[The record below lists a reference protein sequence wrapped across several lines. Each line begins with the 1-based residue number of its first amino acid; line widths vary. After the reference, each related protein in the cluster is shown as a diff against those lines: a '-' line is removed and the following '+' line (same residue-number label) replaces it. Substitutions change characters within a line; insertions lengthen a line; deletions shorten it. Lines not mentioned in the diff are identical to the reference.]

1 LCTPRTGGCL
11 DYHAFARVDQIE
23 GLEVKNAAGPGL
35 HDDMIPRV
43 TIAGENAFS
52 NKARR
57 DIGLDFDMR
66 FAIGIDAEVGEDPYV
81 APGRGV
87 VEFGGG
93 CRRAGGGLF
102 GVVRD
107 LRKPARR
114 IMSVDWA
121 RRDLF
126 AGRAAPAKWRGNE

>member
-1 LCTPRTGGCL
+1 M
-11 DYHAFARVDQIE
+11 E
-23 GLEVKNAAGPGL
+23 SAAGSGFFN
-35 HDDMIPRV
+35 DMIPGV
-43 TIAGENAFS
+43 TIAGESALS
-52 NKARR
+52 NIAWR
-57 DIGLDFDMR
+57 DIGLDFDTG
-66 FAIGIDAEVGEDPYV
+66 FAIGIGAEIGEDPSV
-81 APGRGV
+81 APGRDV
-87 VEFGGG
+87 IEFGGG

>member
-1 LCTPRTGGCL
+1 M
-11 DYHAFARVDQIE
+11 E
-23 GLEVKNAAGPGL
+23 SAAGPGFFN
-35 HDDMIPRV
+35 DMIPGV
-43 TIAGENAFS
+43 TIAGESALS
-52 NKARR
+52 NIAWR

-66 FAIGIDAEVGEDPYV
+66 FAIGIDAEVGEDPSV
-81 APGRGV
+81 APGRDV
-87 VEFGGG
+87 IEFGGG

-126 AGRAAPAKWRGNE
+126 AGRAAPAKWEGNE

>member
-1 LCTPRTGGCL
+1 M
-11 DYHAFARVDQIE
+11 E
-23 GLEVKNAAGPGL
+23 SAAGPGL
-35 HDDMIPRV
+35 HDDMIPGV
-43 TIAGENAFS
+43 TIAGEMALS
-52 NKARR
+52 NIARR
-57 DIGLDFDMR
+57 DIGLDFDMG
-66 FAIGIDAEVGEDPYV
+66 FAIGIDAEVGEDPSV

-87 VEFGGG
+87 VEFGDG
-93 CRRAGGGLF
+93 CRRAGCGLF

-126 AGRAAPAKWRGNE
+126 AGRAAPAKWEGK